1 MPKGV
6 AGLISDGMELCGYE
20 TVPERVVDLV
30 TAAPGA
36 GVATMT
42 PELILTGWGVIAL
55 GVATL
60 GTTVQ
65 LPTL

>member
-1 MPKGV
+1 MP
-6 AGLISDGMELCGYE
+6 
-20 TVPERVVDLV
+20 LV
-30 TAAPGA
+30 S
-36 GVATMT
+36 V
-42 PELILTGWGVIAL
+42 LTGWGVIAL